1 MSILAGADLQART
14 RRAGLYFVL
23 PAFVLYVVFFA
34 YPFVSSIYLSMTEW
48 NGVQA
53 PVFTGSANYQRLLDD
68 PLMWHSLRNNLIWV
82 VLGTALPI
90 TIGLLLSVLLW
101 AGAKASIVFRT
112 IYFLPVV
119 ISPVVIGVIW
129 GWIYNP
135 IFGLLNVGLNAAGLG
150 FLAKGWLGDPN
161 TALYAVLITAV
172 WSYVGFCVVVLY
184 SALQKVDAD
193 LIDAATLDG
202 ANGWQRFRDVI
213 VPQIAPVLTMVTVYT
228 IIGGFNVFDVVF
240 IMTRGGPANASEL
253 IATYTYKKSFVE
265 GEVGYGAALSM
276 VMTILALSA
285 TVVALK
291 LRSKADAA

>member
-1 MSILAGADLQART
+1 
-14 RRAGLYFVL
+14 
-23 PAFVLYVVFFA
+23 
-34 YPFVSSIYLSMTEW
+34 
-48 NGVQA
+48 
-53 PVFTGSANYQRLLDD
+53 
-68 PLMWHSLRNNLIWV
+68 MWHSLRNNLIWV